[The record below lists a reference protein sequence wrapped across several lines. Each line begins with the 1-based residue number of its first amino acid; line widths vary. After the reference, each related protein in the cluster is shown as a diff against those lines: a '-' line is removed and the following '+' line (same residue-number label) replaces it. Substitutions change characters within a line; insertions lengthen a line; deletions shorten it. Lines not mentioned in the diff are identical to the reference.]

1 MAIYPRTQ
9 IPKYQAPIRITRPY
23 IKPNYLA
30 DTITS
35 AIQGYGSIQNM
46 NLQQQLFN
54 AKLAQ
59 QKKQQDILNA
69 TQAGYAHMAR
79 STAPTQQ
86 EEMFYEGPQMGKVSG
101 SQMGSAHPYYRALG
115 PYTSV
120 YADAPGPILDN
131 AFEEMAPVYGTTTQP
146 GMNPMESVR
155 AAMQAHPDARMQ
167 DLIAMASGIHALE
180 NPRQTGGL
188 TAAQIGTMLH
198 RNRVFDRNEERHQ
211 AGLKQ
216 DQQALVTAAGEAA
229 SKMIRNVFGNELLP
243 DFKYD
248 PWGINPEPGTE
259 ATMKFLQNAE
269 WFDLKGVD
277 AYNAM
282 MQDLQGAAKQMLLQG
297 QEYNTVRAKLHGI
310 YMQGTKK
317 KSSGWKQP
325 EIPQLL
331 QKQIEENR
339 ARRDALPPS

>member
-9 IPKYQAPIRITRPY
+9 IPKWQAPIRITRPY

-46 NLQQQLFN
+46 NLQQQMFN

-59 QKKQQDILNA
+59 QQKQQDRYDA
-69 TQAGYAHMAR
+69 TQAGLQSLYTNQGVPVAN
-79 STAPTQQ
+79 AP
-86 EEMFYEGPQMGKVSG
+86 PAV
-101 SQMGSAHPYYRALG
+101 PNALDDYL
-115 PYTSV
+115 PSV
-120 YADAPGPILDN
+120 NP
-131 AFEEMAPVYGTTTQP
+131 YGTTTP
-146 GMNPMESVR
+146 SPMESVR
-155 AAMQAHPDARMQ
+155 AAMQANPGANMQ
-167 DLIAMASGIHALE
+167 TIMAMAGGINALQ
-180 NPRQTGGL
+180 NPKKTGGMTL
-188 TAAQIGTMLH
+188 AQLASMQH
-198 RNRVFDRNEERHQ
+198 RNRVFDRNEARYQ
-211 AGLKQ
+211 TGLKQ
-216 DQQALVTAAGEAA
+216 DQQDLVKDAGEAA

-269 WFDLKGVD
+269 WFDMKGVD

-282 MQDLQGAAKQMLLQG
+282 MQDLQGVAKQMLLQG
-297 QEYNTVRAKLHGI
+297 QDYNVVRAQLQKV

-317 KSSGWKQP
+317 KSSGWQQP
-325 EIPQLL
+325 EIPALL
-331 QKQIEENR
+331 QEQIEENR
-339 ARRDALPPS
+339 AKRDALPTP